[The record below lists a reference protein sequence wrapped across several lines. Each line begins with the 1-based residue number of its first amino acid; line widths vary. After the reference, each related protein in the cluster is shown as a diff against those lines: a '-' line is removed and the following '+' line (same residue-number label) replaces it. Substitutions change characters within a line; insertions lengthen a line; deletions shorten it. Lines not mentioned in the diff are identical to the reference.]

1 METLWQDVRYAFRTL
16 ARSPVFTVVAVLSL
30 ALGIG
35 ANTAMFTVVKALFL
49 QAPFLRDPDR
59 VVSLVTV
66 DANNPGMLPI
76 SYPNYEDVEKR
87 QTVFASMTVL
97 APGNVMVDRG
107 SGEQTPMIA
116 ELVSGAFFS
125 LAGVPAAFGRV
136 FTAEET
142 RGQGSGPF
150 AVLSY
155 SGWEQQFGANPRIL
169 GTTIAVNRHQLTII
183 GVMPRHFKGFNSVT
197 EPMMWVPMSF
207 YRLIMPRPDAMDD
220 RKAMYYYGFAR
231 LKDGITREQAEASL
245 APLSRQLE
253 QEHPAINRGRSLKL
267 TSSTETAINRN
278 LRILVEKSSVVLM
291 IVVGLVLLIAC
302 ANVAALLILRAKSR
316 SKEFAIRLAI
326 GAGPWRLGRQ
336 LLTESI
342 LLALLGGGLGLL
354 FGRWLRDLLWG
365 VRPYMLNI
373 VALDTSLDLT
383 VFGFTL
389 GVSLLAGL
397 LFGLAPAFQAWRQ
410 DLATEL
416 KERSVRFLGAPHGI
430 STRNM
435 LVVLQC
441 AFSLTAIVGAGLF
454 LESLRR
460 ASQFDPGFESE
471 RLATVRLNLASEGY
485 SKQRGLEFH
494 RRLQERVGSL
504 PSVRLASVS
513 SIDPMATGGFLRN
526 MFIEGRDPSAP
537 PTLMLMNAVGLRYFE
552 TAGIRFVEG
561 RDFTSSDRESTPMVV
576 IVNES
581 FARRYWPG
589 KTAVGQRIRFSGDAA
604 PREIVG
610 IAADSKFF
618 TLNEENRACV
628 FIPLLQEYLPVV
640 TLLVRTE
647 GAPDAVLGSIRSE
660 IKRLDAGIAIPR
672 IYTIGWL
679 IRNSLWPQLT
689 LAALLGI
696 FGLVGLALA
705 AVGVYGITAYSVSQR
720 VSEIGI
726 RLALGA
732 GGGDILRLIV
742 GQGMLLVVIGA
753 AAGAGASLASGRIA
767 AGLLFGVGASHPPTY
782 ILAALILL
790 LVALIACLIPA
801 RRAMKI
807 DPLHALR
814 HE

>member
-1 METLWQDVRYAFRTL
+1 
-16 ARSPVFTVVAVLSL
+16 VFTVVAVLSL

-35 ANTAMFTVVKALFL
+35 ANTAMFTVVKSLFL
-49 QAPFLRDPDR
+49 QAPFLRDPAS
-59 VVSLVTV
+59 VVSLVTA
-66 DANNPGMLPI
+66 DASNAGVFPV
-76 SYPNYEDVEKR
+76 SYPNYEDIEKR
-87 QTVFASMTVL
+87 QTMFGSTAILSP
-97 APGNVMVDRG
+97 ANVMVDRG
-107 SGEQTPMIA
+107 SADPMPMIA
-116 ELVSGAFFS
+116 ELVSGSFFS

-136 FTAEET
+136 FTAAET
-142 RGQGSGPF
+142 NGQGAGPY
-150 AVLSY
+150 AVLSH
-155 SGWEQQFGANPRIL
+155 SGWEQHFGANPRIL
-169 GTTIAVNRHQLTII
+169 GTTIGVNRSRFTII
-183 GVMPRHFKGFNSVT
+183 GVMPRNFKGFNTVT
-197 EPMMWVPMSF
+197 EPAIWLPMSF
-207 YRLIMPRPDAMDD
+207 YRLIMPRPEALDD
-220 RKAMYYYGFAR
+220 RRAMYFYPFAR
-231 LKDGITREQAEASL
+231 LKEGITREQAEAAL

-253 QEHPAINRGRSLKL
+253 REHPLVNRGRSLKL
-267 TSSTETAINRN
+267 TPSSETAINRN

-302 ANVAALLILRAKSR
+302 ANVASLLILRAKSR

-336 LLTESI
+336 LLTESL
-342 LLALLGGGLGLL
+342 LLAMVGGGLGLL

-365 VRPYMLNI
+365 VRPYMLNA
-373 VALDTSLDLT
+373 VALDISLDLT
-383 VFGFTL
+383 VFAFTL

-397 LFGLAPAFQAWRQ
+397 LFGLAPALQAWRQ

-430 STRNM
+430 STRNL
-435 LVVLQC
+435 LVVAQC

-460 ASQFDPGFESE
+460 ASHFNPGFESE

-494 RRLQERVGSL
+494 RQLQERIGSL
-504 PSVRLASVS
+504 SSVRMVSVS
-513 SIDPMATGGFLRN
+513 SIDPMASGGFLRN

-537 PTLMLMNAVGLRYFE
+537 PVLMLMNAVGLRYFE
-552 TAGIRFVEG
+552 TAGIKLIEG
-561 RDFTSSDRESTPMVV
+561 RDFTASDRESTPMVV

-581 FARRYWPG
+581 FAKRYWPG
-589 KTAVGQRIRFSGDAA
+589 KSAIGQRVRFSSDAA

-610 IAADSKFF
+610 VAGDSKFF
-618 TLNEENRACV
+618 TLNEEYRPCV

-640 TLLVRTE
+640 TLLVRTRE
-647 GAPDAVLGSIRSE
+647 APEAVLGSIREE
-660 IKRLDAGIAIPR
+660 IKRLDAGIPVPR

-732 GGGDILRLIV
+732 SGRDVLRLIV
-742 GQGMLLVVIGA
+742 GQGMLLVATGA
-753 AAGAGASLASGRIA
+753 VVGAVASLASSRIA
-767 AGLLFGVGASHPPTY
+767 AGLLFGVGATHPPTY
-782 ILAALILL
+782 ILAALVLL
-790 LVALIACLIPA
+790 VVALIACLIPA
-801 RRAMKI
+801 RRAMRI
-807 DPLHALR
+807 DPLLALR